1 MAFLRL
7 FGISWCLLEGLA
19 FLSVADL
26 LYCELDSADLEDVPF
41 VDFIVLSYKY
51 NRIKLAESLLTTF
64 SF

>member
-1 MAFLRL
+1 MAFFRL

-41 VDFIVLSYKY
+41 VDFIVLS
-51 NRIKLAESLLTTF
+51 
-64 SF
+64 